1 MINPSLRDDS
11 AQSTRAGESHR
22 SVAQCAAF
30 TLIEMLV
37 AMSILALLVLVVG
50 QIINMTSQ
58 SVAINS
64 KKLDGMGQ
72 VRMALDW
79 IGLDIVGRLNRT
91 DVGHG
96 CVKVDNNSNDALGF
110 YSEVDAYSGGRRIAA
125 VGYRIQEPN
134 PAPTRGQPFQLE
146 RGVEGTD
153 WALTGGV
160 RFSQAFP
167 VIDNANY
174 EVLADSILRIEFCY
188 LKTDGTLSNFAATD
202 LSDVSAI
209 VVALAVLDSTSR
221 KIVGA
226 SELDQL
232 SKALPDSTDGQDPIS
247 AWHAAYAGTNF
258 ASGVP
263 RPAIEGLRFAQR
275 YFYVR

>member
-1 MINPSLRDDS
+1 MINSALRTD
-11 AQSTRAGESHR
+11 RAGQTHH
-22 SVAQCAAF
+22 SVRHHAAF
-30 TLIEMLV
+30 TLVELLV
-37 AMSILALLVLVVG
+37 AMTILTMLMLVVG
-50 QIINMTSQ
+50 KIIGMTSQ
-58 SVAINS
+58 SAAINS
-64 KKLDGMGQ
+64 KRLDGMGQ

-79 IGLDIVGRLNRT
+79 MGSDIAARVKRS

-96 CVKVDNNSNDALGF
+96 CIKVGGNGNDLLGF
-110 YSEVDAYSGGRRIAA
+110 YSEVDAYSGGRKIAA

-153 WALTGGV
+153 WALAGGV

-167 VIDNANY
+167 VIDNADY

-188 LKTDGTLSNFAATD
+188 LKTDGTLSNSAAAD

-209 VVALAVLDSTSR
+209 VVALAVLDSSTR
-221 KIVGA
+221 KLTTAG
-226 SELDQL
+226 ELDLL

-247 AWHAAYAGTNF
+247 AWHAAYAGANF
-258 ASGVP
+258 AAGVP
-263 RPAIEGLRFAQR
+263 RVAVQELRFAQR